1 MGQGN
6 SGGTQGGTFV
16 ITIAVQAGDTMTG
29 ERRSR
34 WRNNWRLLVFSGL
47 MLPLL
52 IGLGIWQLN
61 RAAEKEALLARWQT
75 LADAGSWPGLVASEP
90 EPGQPVQVTG
100 VYGDRTWLLDN
111 RTRDGR
117 PGYEVITTFY
127 PLEGPPVLVNRGW
140 VPAPP
145 RRDRLPEIRT
155 PAALVT
161 LSGRLAAYP
170 DPPVLSDLAATASG
184 WPRRVQRLPRE
195 QAQQEVAG
203 LASWV
208 IRLQDG
214 HQPGAYRADWAP
226 DLMGPGTHYGY
237 ALQWFALALTL
248 TILTLVASYR
258 HTGADNDNDNG

>member
-1 MGQGN
+1 
-6 SGGTQGGTFV
+6 
-16 ITIAVQAGDTMTG
+16 MTG
-29 ERRSR
+29 RR
-34 WRNNWRLLVFSGL
+34 WRGDWRLLLFSGL

-61 RAAEKEALLARWQT
+61 RAAEKEALLAHWQRLAVSGRW
-75 LADAGSWPGLVASEP
+75 P
-90 EPGQPVQVTG
+90 EQLRAAELGQPVQVTG
-100 VYGDRTWLLDN
+100 RYGGRTWLLDN

-117 PGYEVITTFY
+117 PGYEAITVFY
-127 PLEGPPVLVNRGW
+127 PLEGPPVLINRGW
-140 VPAPP
+140 LPAPQY
-145 RRDRLPEIRT
+145 RDRLPPVQT
-155 PAALVT
+155 PEAVVT
-161 LSGRLAAYP
+161 LSGRLAPYP
-170 DPPVLSDLAATASG
+170 DPPVLADIRTPASG

-195 QAQQEVAG
+195 QALQEVAE
-203 LASWV
+203 LPRWL

-214 HQPGAYRADWAP
+214 QQPGAFRADWAP